1 MAVLTKITTRTLA
14 DNSVTAAKIQADTIV
29 AGDLAPNSVTASE
42 LANDAVDTAALADE
56 SVDEA
61 TETAIFDDKKN
72 ITSIGTKHPNANGHF
87 IGLMKLEKE
96 GSKKFKDL
104 FLNSKKNSTMKTN
117 DLNKNLS
124 FEKLRI
130 VDLLQ
135 GLIKR
140 NYSINSILI
149 DNGWLEFDTM
159 NDYELY
165 SDMLTQNTLSKMVM
179 SYSHGLEVWS

>member
-1 MAVLTKITTRTLA
+1 
-14 DNSVTAAKIQADTIV
+14 
-29 AGDLAPNSVTASE
+29 
-42 LANDAVDTAALADE
+42 
-56 SVDEA
+56 
-61 TETAIFDDKKN
+61 
-72 ITSIGTKHPNANGHF
+72 
-87 IGLMKLEKE
+87 
-96 GSKKFKDL
+96 
-104 FLNSKKNSTMKTN
+104 MKTN

-165 SDMLTQNTLSKMVM
+165 SDMLTQNTLSKLIKLN
-179 SYSHGLEVWS
+179 Y